1 VNEER
6 QNKEKQQHL
15 EFIQNTITRLAVNSF
30 KIKEL
35 AVLLTTVIF
44 TVHIT
49 SKSVKILLVSIFS
62 TIVFWI
68 LDAYYLQQERK
79 FRGLY
84 DDATGL
90 NNLNIVKT
98 YEMSIDKYNSKINKK
113 FGLANVMFS
122 KTIFLFYVF
131 LIMPIAFVF
140 VFCNFLSCFTNFIYF
155 II

>member
-15 EFIQNTITRLAVNSF
+15 EFIQNVITRLSANSF

-35 AVLLTTVIF
+35 VVLLTTVVF
-44 TVHIT
+44 TIYIA
-49 SKSVKILLVSIFS
+49 SKSIKILLVSMFSIIIF
-62 TIVFWI
+62 WA

-79 FRGLY
+79 FRALY

-90 NNLNIVKT
+90 SNLNIVKT

-113 FGLANVMFS
+113 FGLANAMFS

-131 LIMPIAFVF
+131 LITFIAFVYC
-140 VFCNFLSCFTNFIYF
+140 VCICIL
-155 II
+155 